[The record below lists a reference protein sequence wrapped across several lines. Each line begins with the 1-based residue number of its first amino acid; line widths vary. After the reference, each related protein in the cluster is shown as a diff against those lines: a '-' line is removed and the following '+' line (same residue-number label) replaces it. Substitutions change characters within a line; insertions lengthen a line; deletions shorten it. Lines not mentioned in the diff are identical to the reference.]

1 MAVTKISKHITYKES
16 IRSATAIRNG
26 IKNEPNEEQIKAMKE
41 LAKKVFEPLRVHFD
55 QPILVNSFFRSVA
68 LNKRIGGS
76 GTSQH
81 CSGEAVDM
89 DATNGVTNKQL
100 FDYIKDNLEFD
111 QLIWEFGTA
120 KEPDWVHVSYV
131 SKKENRN
138 KVLKA
143 VKDGSP
149 IYQVMSSG
157 TEADKGTDKEI
168 VEEPVIEKKK
178 RKGTKGIVA
187 VKTNLNVRKEPSES
201 AKIVAKLKNKEKVK
215 IVKEHSGWYQVKTSK
230 ASGWVSAKYI
240 KLYKKK

>member
-1 MAVTKISKHITYKES
+1 MAITKISKHITYKES

-26 IKNEPNEEQIKAMKE
+26 IKNDPNDEQIKAMKE
-41 LAKKVFEPLRVHFD
+41 LAKKVFEPLRTHFN
-55 QPILVNSFFRSVA
+55 QPIRINSFFRSVA

-81 CSGEAVDM
+81 CKGEAIDM
-89 DATNGVTNKQL
+89 DATNSVTNKQL
-100 FDYIKDNLEFD
+100 FDYINDNLEFD

-138 KVLKA
+138 RVLKA
-143 VKDGSP
+143 VKGGSP
-149 IYQVMSSG
+149 VYQVMTAG
-157 TEADKGTDKEI
+157 TETEKET
-168 VEEPVIEKKK
+168 VEEPIIETKK
-178 RKGTKGIVA
+178 RKGTKGVVA
-187 VKTNLNVRKEPSES
+187 VKTNLNVRKEPAES

-215 IVKEHSGWYQVKTSK
+215 IAKEHNGWYQIKTSK

>member
-1 MAVTKISKHITYKES
+1 MAITKISKHITYKEG

-26 IKNEPNEEQIKAMKE
+26 IKNEPNEAQVKAMKE
-41 LAKKVFEPLRVHFD
+41 LAKKVFEPMRVHFD
-55 QPILVNSFFRSVA
+55 APIHINSFFRSVA

-81 CSGEAVDM
+81 CKGEAVDM
-89 DATNGVTNKQL
+89 DATNGITNKQL
-100 FDYIKDNLEFD
+100 FDYIKDNLDFD

-138 KVLKA
+138 RVLKA

-149 IYQVMSSG
+149 MYQVVDG
-157 TEADKGTDKEI
+157 GKEQK
-168 VEEPVIEKKK
+168 EEEKVTIETKK
-178 RKGTKGIVA
+178 RRGTKGIVA
-187 VKTNLNVRKEPSES
+187 VKTNLNVRQEPSTA
-201 AKIVAKLKNKEKVK
+201 AKIVAKLNNKEKVK
-215 IVKEHSGWYQVKTSK
+215 IVKEHNGWYQIKTSK
-230 ASGWVSAKYI
+230 ASGWVSEKYI